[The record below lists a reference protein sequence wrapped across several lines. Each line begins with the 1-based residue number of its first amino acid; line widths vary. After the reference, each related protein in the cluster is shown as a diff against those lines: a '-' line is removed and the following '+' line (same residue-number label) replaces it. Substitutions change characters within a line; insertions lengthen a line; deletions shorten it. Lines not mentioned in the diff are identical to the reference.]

1 MGNQKAQKKNVYNL
15 SGLHNQ
21 HPQSTSNNLNVP
33 DVLIHKTVT
42 QLDKEL
48 ENFDWQPH
56 SL

>member
-1 MGNQKAQKKNVYNL
+1 MGNQKTQKKNAYNL

-21 HPQSTSNNLNVP
+21 HPEFTSNNLNVP

-48 ENFDWQPH
+48 ENSDWQPH